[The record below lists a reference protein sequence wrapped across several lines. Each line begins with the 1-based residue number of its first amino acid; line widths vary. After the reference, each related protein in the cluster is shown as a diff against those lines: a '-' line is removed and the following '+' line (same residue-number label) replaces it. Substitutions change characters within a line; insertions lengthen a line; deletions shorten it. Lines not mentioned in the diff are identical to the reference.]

1 MWTTALPAA
10 AGGRHCP
17 FKSQFRAPIFMQPRA
32 RRVSQGNQRIRGQ
45 WRSSPSL
52 SLFMQYFGHGTDEQ
66 TAAADDDDEV
76 GDLIIWF
83 PLHGRPDRAGLPGRG
98 TMGADGRTEGTS
110 FCQCTYAT
118 QLERRETP
126 GEGFNFA
133 ITTDKIHFNCAT
145 TTFRIIAS
153 ISHKRP
159 QVDMKTRF
167 KNGRG
172 GRRPSFGPI

>member
-1 MWTTALPAA
+1 MLFFLVVALLCLDWPQQAA
-10 AGGRHCP
+10 DIAHLKANFARRFSCNRGHAA
-17 FKSQFRAPIFMQPRA
+17 FPRA
-32 RRVSQGNQRIRGQ
+32 ISESGDNGDLL
-45 WRSSPSL
+45 PL

-66 TAAADDDDEV
+66 TADDDEV

-83 PLHGRPDRAGLPGRG
+83 PLHGRPGRTGLPGRG

-153 ISHKRP
+153 ISQKRP
-159 QVDMKTRF
+159 K
-167 KNGRG
+167 
-172 GRRPSFGPI
+172 